1 MSIENKK
8 NTNTSVTQQR
18 DFKNMKITYGGY
30 GSFGFHSVDSY
41 LHRHSDFYEMI
52 LITSGIYRHTYQNH
66 TEEVDRGTLMLF
78 SPYSTHRLFTEPM
91 QAAHFVTCIE
101 QEYFRQFVSRC
112 FPTEIPIE
120 SIPECFITHLDPK
133 ETDYLELLAHRL
145 CAAKPSLPAADAI
158 LYLTL
163 MNIANTKTKHISAHP
178 NYVDELISILNNPVN
193 LSISANELCKD
204 FNESTSTILRNFKK
218 HTGCTIVEYKTKK
231 RLALAAEMLMNSDS
245 KVTDI
250 SYNLQYD
257 SLSYFLRVFKK
268 EYGITPSQYREKYQ
282 KKQMHSSPPSPTN
295 K

>member
-1 MSIENKK
+1 MTIENKK
-8 NTNTSVTQQR
+8 TTDTSVTQQK
-18 DFKNMKITYGGY
+18 DFKNMNVTYGGY
-30 GSFGFHSVDSY
+30 GNFGFHSVDSH
-41 LHRHSDFYEMI
+41 LHQHSDFYEII
-52 LITSGIYRHTYQNH
+52 LITSGIYRHTYQNQ

-78 SPYSTHRLFTEPM
+78 SPYSTHRLYTEPM
-91 QAAHFVTCIE
+91 KATHFVTCIE
-101 QEYFRQFVSRC
+101 QEYFHQFVSRC
-112 FPTEIPIE
+112 FSTKIHIE
-120 SIPECFITHLDPK
+120 SIPECFITHLDPT

-145 CAAKPSLPAADAI
+145 CATKPFLSAADAI

-163 MNIANTKTKHISAHP
+163 MSITNTRPKHISAHP
-178 NYVDELISILNNPVN
+178 NYVNELISILNNPVN
-193 LSISANELCKD
+193 LNISANELCKD

-231 RLALAAEMLMNSDS
+231 RLALAAEMLTNSDL

-282 KKQMHSSPPSPTN
+282 KKQMHHSPHP
-295 K
+295 